1 MKIKD
6 GFNLKSVCGEYV
18 IVATG
23 RKNVDFSRLVSLNES
38 AATVWE
44 AVVGKDFE
52 IDDVVKVL
60 LDNYEVDEA
69 TARRE
74 TDGQLGRG
82 RAYLEIIRW

>member
-6 GFNLKSVCGEYV
+6 GFNLKNVCGEYV

-23 RKNVDFSRLVSLNES
+23 RKNIDFSRLISLNAS
-38 AATVWE
+38 AAEVWE

-69 TARRE
+69 TARADAE
-74 TDGQLGRG
+74 KLMASWKEVGLV
-82 RAYLEIIRW
+82 

>member
-69 TARRE
+69 TARQDAE
-74 TDGQLGRG
+74 KLMASWAEVGL
-82 RAYLEIIRW
+82 I

>member
-1 MKIKD
+1 
-6 GFNLKSVCGEYV
+6 LKSVCGEYV

-69 TARRE
+69 TARQDAE
-74 TDGQLGRG
+74 KLMASWAEVGL
-82 RAYLEIIRW
+82 I

>member
-52 IDDVVKVL
+52 IDDVMKVL

-69 TARRE
+69 TARQDAE
-74 TDGQLGRG
+74 KLMASWAEVGL
-82 RAYLEIIRW
+82 I

>member
-1 MKIKD
+1 MKIND

-23 RKNVDFSRLVSLNES
+23 RKNVDFSRLISLNES
-38 AATVWE
+38 AAMVWE

-52 IDDVVKVL
+52 IDDVAKVL

-69 TARRE
+69 TAHKDAE
-74 TDGQLGRG
+74 KLVASWKEVGLV
-82 RAYLEIIRW
+82 E